1 MDEDARRRRATAFGP
16 GAAAYER
23 GRPGYPREALA
34 WCLPDG
40 ARRVLD
46 LGAGTGKLTRGLL
59 DLGVEVV
66 AVEPIGE
73 LRALI
78 PADAQALD
86 GHAEAIPLPDGA
98 VDAVLV
104 GQAYHWFDPARALPE
119 MARVLRPG
127 GTLGLLWNVL
137 DDEAEP
143 WVAEV
148 ADACHAEDRARLARQ
163 ATAPPF
169 HGRADLTDPERL
181 VVSHA
186 QDTDVDGLVAN
197 VASRSTTILLG
208 EAERTALL
216 DRVRE
221 LAPAARFTLPHL
233 CDARRS
239 RRR

>member
-1 MDEDARRRRATAFGP
+1 VREDERRRRATAFGP
-16 GAAAYER
+16 AAAAYER

-59 DLGVEVV
+59 DLGVDVV
-66 AVEPIGE
+66 AVEPLPE

-78 PADAQALD
+78 PAQAQALD
-86 GHAEAIPLPDGA
+86 GHAEGIPLPDGA

-104 GQAYHWFDPARALPE
+104 GQAYHWFDAARALPE
-119 MARVLRPG
+119 IARVLRPG

-137 DDEAEP
+137 DDAEP
-143 WVAEV
+143 WVAEL
-148 ADACHAEDRARLARQ
+148 ADAYGAEDRARLVRDS
-163 ATAPPF
+163 TEPPF

-181 VVSHA
+181 VVPHA
-186 QDTDVDGLVAN
+186 QDLDVEGLVAN
-197 VASRSTTILLG
+197 VGSRSTTILLG
-208 EAERTALL
+208 DAERAALL
-216 DRVRE
+216 ARVRE
-221 LAPAARFTLPHL
+221 LAPAARFALPHL